1 MDTEFFQ
8 AWVKSI
14 IRMDASICFELWDAT
29 HNFIFTLMR
38 EISFQRHSFHP
49 KKWKSLSKTLTL
61 LSSVTLNL
69 VTSIWKVAE
78 FRGLLCRA
86 WKWPQWPCQ
95 QTHCTLGD
103 RKIKSRNPAFFYTRS
118 GFHSRISL
126 IKTWFSYW
134 NLQMQQSN
142 CSVSML
148 YFSIWVVNMEMI
160 ETSRR
165 SVEGWGPQK

>member
-1 MDTEFFQ
+1 MDTEVFQ
-8 AWVKSI
+8 ARVISI
-14 IRMDASICFELWDAT
+14 IWMDASICFELWDAT

-103 RKIKSRNPAFFYTRS
+103 RKIKSRNPAFFIQEADFTP
-118 GFHSRISL
+118 GFLWYISNL
-126 IKTWFSYW
+126 VIVLFTNATIKLLSINVVLF
-134 NLQMQQSN
+134 NLS
-142 CSVSML
+142 C
-148 YFSIWVVNMEMI
+148 
-160 ETSRR
+160 
-165 SVEGWGPQK
+165 

>member
-14 IRMDASICFELWDAT
+14 IQMHASICFELWDAT

-49 KKWKSLSKTLTL
+49 QKWKSLSKTLTL
-61 LSSVTLNL
+61 LSAATLNL

-86 WKWPQWPCQ
+86 CLNVFCSNCESGLSSTCPANKHTARWEIKKTKQ
-95 QTHCTLGD
+95 
-103 RKIKSRNPAFFYTRS
+103 KSRSLYKK
-118 GFHSRISL
+118 RISL
-126 IKTWFSYW
+126 LDFFDKNLVFVLKLTNATIKLLSINVVLF
-134 NLQMQQSN
+134 NLS
-142 CSVSML
+142 C
-148 YFSIWVVNMEMI
+148 
-160 ETSRR
+160 
-165 SVEGWGPQK
+165 